1 MRAEP
6 FRFRTLLLHLCGW
19 LGYGLL
25 HVYWFSLSTDLTH
38 AAVLTARILV
48 LDPLIFYLNVFILL
62 PWLIGRSRYVS
73 YLLCALALLLG
84 SIYLYDLTSHLPVMR
99 SALETLRPHL
109 RGRRIGPPPHH
120 TLASRWFWGTL
131 LSPLAILFFSSTY
144 WMISESRK
152 SRQRELALSN
162 ANLDSELRFLKSQ
175 IQPHFLFNAL
185 NNLYSLALMQ
195 SDKTPGMLM
204 KLSDMLRY
212 MLEEQ
217 PGRRVSLA
225 EEISYIRNFIDFQLL
240 KIEGH
245 PHLDLDLNPANPDLR
260 LEPMI
265 LMPFIENAFK
275 HGNIE
280 DLEHGWISIRLGT
293 DESRVLFSVGNTLA
307 APGSRP
313 LNGSGIG
320 LANVKKRLEL
330 LYPGHHHLEIEQH
343 NGSFWVHLTL
353 DTAP

>member
-1 MRAEP
+1 MPAES
-6 FRFRTLLLHLCGW
+6 FRRRTILLHLSGW

-25 HVYWFSLSTDLTH
+25 HLYWFSLSTDLGS

-48 LDPLIFYLNVFILL
+48 LDPILFYLNVGVLL
-62 PWLIGRSRYVS
+62 PWLIGRNRYFS
-73 YLLCALALLLG
+73 YLLCALGLLVG
-84 SIYLYDLTSHLPVMR
+84 SIYLYDLSGHLP
-99 SALETLRPHL
+99 SIHAALETLRPHFRL
-109 RGRRIGPPPHH
+109 RRAGPMPRRS
-120 TLASRWFWGTL
+120 LASRWFWGTL

-144 WMISESRK
+144 WMISESRR
-152 SRQRELALSN
+152 SRQRELSLHN
-162 ANLDSELRFLKSQ
+162 ENLDSELRFLKSQ

-212 MLEEQ
+212 MLDEQ
-217 PGRRVSLA
+217 PERRVSLA
-225 EEISYIRNFIDFQLL
+225 QEIAYIRNFIDFQLL
-240 KIEGH
+240 KIEGP
-245 PHLDLDLNPANPDLR
+245 PHLDLDLSPADPALR

-280 DLEHGWISIRLGT
+280 DLEHGWISIRLSSDG
-293 DESRVLFSVGNTLA
+293 SRILFSVGNTLPSCA
-307 APGSRP
+307 ERP
-313 LNGSGIG
+313 LSGPGIG
-320 LANVKKRLEL
+320 LANVKKRLGL
-330 LYPGHHHLEIEQH
+330 LYPATHQLEIQQH